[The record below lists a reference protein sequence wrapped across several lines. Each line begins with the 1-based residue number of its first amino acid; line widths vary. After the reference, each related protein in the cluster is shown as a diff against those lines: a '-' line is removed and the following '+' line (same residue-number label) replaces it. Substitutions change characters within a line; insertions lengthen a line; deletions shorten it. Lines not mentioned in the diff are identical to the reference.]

1 MNQQM
6 EFLPS
11 DFESRSVCW
20 DDVEAFLIRRWKLIL
35 GVFLATCLGTYTAL
49 QLMTERYDT
58 SASLMVKIGRENA
71 EIPSTVQKTGL
82 VTGGVNEQVVNSE
95 IQMLTSPSLAEEVVN
110 RVGVAAFKAP
120 LAPPKSLL
128 ALPKYYVKRFFR
140 WAKRAGNEA
149 LIALDLKRRL
159 TDREAA
165 VTSVVDSLQVQAE
178 KNSQVISIHLE
189 LPDPELGRRV
199 VKELVD
205 LYLVR
210 HANVY
215 QDSDVNGFFAVQLR
229 EKEDELKHLLAKR
242 AETRNKY
249 ALSSVAEQRSLLLKQ
264 LSDIKTQIQLDQS
277 EEVML
282 SKQRDV
288 MTVRLT
294 QVPPELQSS
303 KIQTQNPSIQSIR
316 DRLTSLQL
324 EHAKLASR
332 YVAHA
337 GPLAK
342 NEEEIAELNALLSGE
357 QPTLL
362 GNVTSQPNPVRLNF
376 TEGIEQDE
384 VRIQGLHAKSTA
396 LLGPLGKIEQ
406 RLKNLNV
413 GEDQLHD
420 IQREIELSEQSYNSY
435 AKDLEESRISQ
446 QMDSR
451 RIANV
456 SLISAPASSYQ
467 PVYPRKLL
475 IMEVALPLG
484 FFFGLAFA
492 GLIEYM
498 DDTVRC
504 SKDLDELNDL
514 PCLGSFRISV
524 DSKDYETTSAQ

>member
-1 MNQQM
+1 MNNRM
-6 EFLPS
+6 EFVPG
-11 DFESRSVCW
+11 DFEPRSVSW
-20 DDVEAFLIRRWKLIL
+20 EDVEEFLRRRWKLIL
-35 GVFLATCLGTYTAL
+35 SVFLATCLGTYTAL

-95 IQMLTSPSLAEEVVN
+95 IQMLTSRSLAEEVVDK
-110 RVGVAAFKAP
+110 VGVEAFKSP
-120 LAPPKSLL
+120 LAPPASLL
-128 ALPKYYVKRFFR
+128 AIPKYYVKSLFR
-140 WAKRAGNEA
+140 WAKKIGNEA
-149 LIALDLKRRL
+149 LIAFDLKRRL

-165 VTSVVDSLQVQAE
+165 VTSAVDSLQVQAE

-189 LPDPELGRRV
+189 LPNPDLGRRV
-199 VKELVD
+199 VRELVD

-210 HANVY
+210 HASAY
-215 QDSDVNGFFAVQLR
+215 QDSDVDGFFAAQLT
-229 EKEDELKHLLAKR
+229 EKESELKRLLAKR
-242 AETRNKY
+242 EETRNKY

-264 LSDIKTQIQLDQS
+264 LSDIKTQIQTDQS
-277 EEVML
+277 EEAML
-282 SKQRDV
+282 NKQRDL
-288 MTVRLT
+288 MTDRLV
-294 QVPPELQSS
+294 QLPAELQSS

-332 YVAHA
+332 YIAHT

-342 NEEEIAELNALLSGE
+342 NEDEIAELNALLSGE

-376 TEGIEQDE
+376 TEALEQDE
-384 VRIQGLHAKSTA
+384 VRIQGLHAKSNA
-396 LLGPLGKIEQ
+396 LLGPLGEIEQ

-420 IQREIELSEQSYNSY
+420 IQREIELAEQSYNSY
-435 AKDLEESRISQ
+435 AKDLEDSRSSR
-446 QMDSR
+446 QMDLR

-456 SLISAPASSYQ
+456 SVISAPASSYQ

-484 FFFGLAFA
+484 LLLGLAFA

-498 DDTVRC
+498 DDTVRS
-504 SKDLDELNDL
+504 SKDLDELDGL

-524 DSKDYETTSAQ
+524 DPKDHETVAAQ